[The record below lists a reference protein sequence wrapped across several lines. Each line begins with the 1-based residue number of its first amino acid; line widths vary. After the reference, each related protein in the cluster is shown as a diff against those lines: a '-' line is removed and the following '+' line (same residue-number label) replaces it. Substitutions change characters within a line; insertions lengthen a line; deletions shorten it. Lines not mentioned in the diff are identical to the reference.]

1 MLVSVIIVLFLH
13 FTRMGNDLIYFK
25 SGGKRVIE
33 KLRNKTI
40 YDDFLLNVNLT
51 EEQIEIL
58 NRLIKKEI
66 IVKISLEMGIS
77 ERTVKYEIKK
87 IKQLYSDYC
96 EFQVLKTKLLLK

>member
-1 MLVSVIIVLFLH
+1 M
-13 FTRMGNDLIYFK
+13 
-25 SGGKRVIE
+25 IE